1 MGIGHWAFEIKYGN
15 GGSRLKKRSLHSCVP
30 VSRPKG
36 FTLLEVLVAMAILVG
51 AVTLVLQVFS
61 AGQLGLLTTEDSVAA
76 TVRAETRLREILLDE
91 KLQEG
96 AWSEAAA
103 DGYRFDV
110 AVVEVLQ
117 DRTETLPLRM
127 LDVSLTARWQRG
139 AKEKTLT
146 LHTSRLAARIAPVNS
161 PENKGNPS
169 G

>member
-1 MGIGHWAFEIKYGN
+1 MHA
-15 GGSRLKKRSLHSCVP
+15 CAP
-30 VSRPKG
+30 VSRARG
-36 FTLLEVLVAMAILVG
+36 FTLLEVLVAMAILVT

-61 AGQLGLLTTEDSVAA
+61 AGQQGLLKAEDSVAA
-76 TVRAETRLREILLDE
+76 AVRAETRLREILLDE

-110 AVVEVLQ
+110 TVVEILK
-117 DRTETLPLRM
+117 DRTETLSLRM

-139 AKEKTLT
+139 AREKTLT
-146 LHTSRLAARIAPVNS
+146 LHTSRLAARIAPVTSPPVTN
-161 PENKGNPS
+161 PENRENPF

>member
-1 MGIGHWAFEIKYGN
+1 MKRHGN
-15 GGSRLKKRSLHSCVP
+15 KVFHLHACEP
-30 VSRPKG
+30 VSRARG
-36 FTLLEVLVAMAILVG
+36 FTLLEVLVAMAILVT

-61 AGQLGLLTTEDSVAA
+61 AGQQGLLKAEDSVAA

-110 AVVEVLQ
+110 TVVEVLK
-117 DRTETLPLRM
+117 DRTETLSLRM

-139 AKEKTLT
+139 AREKTLT
-146 LHTSRLAARIAPVNS
+146 LHTSRLAARIAPVTN
-161 PENKGNPS
+161 PENRENPF